1 MKKNIKKGKITMIIT
16 MVIACFALALVMSMQ
31 FKIVSETD
39 ITSIENMREAELRT
53 ELANWKSKYEETE
66 TKYEET
72 VAKIEEYKQ
81 TKQSNEETEK
91 IVEQELEQVDLTLG
105 KTYVQGEGIEVTLK
119 DTEKLVEDEL
129 QQVNIQLGKVDMQGE
144 GIEVTLRETDNE
156 EISRITADDLIL
168 IVNALKASGAEAISI
183 NDERIVNMS
192 DIVDINQSFIKI
204 NGQRIV
210 SPYVI
215 KAIGNQSYLES
226 SLISNGGP
234 VDEMKK
240 IGQDVSV
247 TKSNKVVVPKH
258 NKEIKI
264 KYMN

>member
-1 MKKNIKKGKITMIIT
+1 MKKNIKKGKITMTIT

-31 FKIVSETD
+31 FKIASETD

-53 ELANWKSKYEETE
+53 ELANWKSKYEEVNK
-66 TKYEET
+66 KYEET
-72 VAKIEEYKQ
+72 SSKIDEYKQ
-81 TKQSNEETEK
+81 NKESNE
-91 IVEQELEQVDLTLG
+91 
-105 KTYVQGEGIEVTLK
+105 
-119 DTEKLVEDEL
+119 DTEKLVDDEL
-129 QQVNIQLGKVDMQGE
+129 QQVNMQLGKVDVQGE

-168 IVNALKASGAEAISI
+168 IVNALKVSGAEAISI
-183 NDERIVNMS
+183 NDERIINMS
-192 DIVDINQSFIKI
+192 DMVDINQSFIKI

-210 SPYVI
+210 APYII

-240 IGQDVSV
+240 IGQDVSI
-247 TKSNKVVVPKH
+247 TKSNKVIVPKY
-258 NKEIKI
+258 NKDIKI

>member
-1 MKKNIKKGKITMIIT
+1 MKKNIKKGKITMTIT

-31 FKIVSETD
+31 FKIASETD

-53 ELANWKSKYEETE
+53 ELANWKSKYEELE
-66 TKYEET
+66 KKYEET
-72 VAKIEEYKQ
+72 SSKIYEYKQ
-81 TKQSNEETEK
+81 NKESNE
-91 IVEQELEQVDLTLG
+91 
-105 KTYVQGEGIEVTLK
+105 
-119 DTEKLVEDEL
+119 DTEKLVDDEL
-129 QQVNIQLGKVDMQGE
+129 QQVNMQLGKVDVQGE

-168 IVNALKASGAEAISI
+168 IVNALKVSGAEAISI
-183 NDERIVNMS
+183 NDERIINMS
-192 DIVDINQSFIKI
+192 DMVDINQSFIKI

-210 SPYVI
+210 APYII

-240 IGQDVSV
+240 IGQDVSI
-247 TKSNKVVVPKH
+247 TKSNKVIVPKY